1 MTNAEIYAFIAIH
14 EEMNISKAAEK
25 LFISQSSL
33 STRIKILE
41 RELGYQLFFRGKGQ
55 RKLTLTSEGEE
66 FSKLA
71 LEYKEI
77 VEKMFDI
84 GGKRHILRVS
94 SVDSLGIFILTSV
107 YERFMAIHPDVV
119 LEIEDMDTKEAYEN
133 VENGFIDLAFYS
145 NIKNLPKLKYV
156 PVFSEK
162 MVLICETDNQL
173 PEIVK
178 ISELDVRDEI
188 YTPWS
193 DTFVDWH
200 DSFFGKKVKPY
211 IKINLISQLEHF
223 VEKRGTWAI
232 VPSTVAN
239 GLVTEGKV
247 VKKQI
252 IGEMPTRM
260 IFYSYMAERKNREL
274 SYELLACIK
283 ETIEELEDENIKLLL

>member
-107 YERFMAIHPDVV
+107 YERFMAISS
-119 LEIEDMDTKEAYEN
+119 ISSTTSGCMAM
-133 VENGFIDLAFYS
+133 
-145 NIKNLPKLKYV
+145 NL
-156 PVFSEK
+156 S
-162 MVLICETDNQL
+162 
-173 PEIVK
+173 
-178 ISELDVRDEI
+178 
-188 YTPWS
+188 
-193 DTFVDWH
+193 
-200 DSFFGKKVKPY
+200 
-211 IKINLISQLEHF
+211 
-223 VEKRGTWAI
+223 
-232 VPSTVAN
+232 
-239 GLVTEGKV
+239 
-247 VKKQI
+247 
-252 IGEMPTRM
+252 
-260 IFYSYMAERKNREL
+260 
-274 SYELLACIK
+274 
-283 ETIEELEDENIKLLL
+283 